1 MRLSLCMIV
10 KDEAELLP
18 RCLTSVQGTVD
29 QMVVLD
35 TGSTDQTVAIAKHYG
50 AQVYECDW
58 PHDFAIARNQA
69 LQYAQGE
76 WVLVLDADEV
86 LVPEIIP
93 LLHQAIQNPNL
104 LLVNL
109 LRQEVGATQAPYS
122 LISRLF
128 RRHPEIYFA
137 RPYHELVDES
147 VALLMQREPDW
158 QVGELTQVAIRHTGY
173 QAGAIAQ
180 RGKAA
185 RARTLLESCLVSH
198 PQDAYVCSKL
208 GALYLYQGEQQRG
221 IDLLEQ
227 GLAIQPSEAQV
238 RYELHYHL
246 GIGYSQIQ
254 QPERAAQHYQA
265 ATQQPVPEILKLATY
280 NNWGNLLKDQA
291 DLQGAKQQYQRSLA
305 IDPSFAAGHYNLGIT
320 LKGLGDFKGAI
331 AAYQTALQL
340 QPDYAEAYQ
349 NLGVVLLKVGQ
360 VAESLAAFR
369 QAIAHLNQAN
379 PTEANRLRQG
389 LKEMGLPL

>member
-1 MRLSLCMIV
+1 MIV

-18 RCLTSVQGTVD
+18 RCLASVQSAVD
-29 QMVVLD
+29 EMVVLD
-35 TGSTDQTVAIAKHYG
+35 TGSTDQTVAIAKQHG

-58 PHDFAIARNQA
+58 PNDFAIARNQA
-69 LQYAQGE
+69 LRYVQGE

-93 LLHQAIQNPNL
+93 LLHQAIKNPNL
-104 LLVNL
+104 LLINL
-109 LRQEVGATQAPYS
+109 LRQEVGAAQAPYS

-147 VALLMQREPDW
+147 VALLMQREPGW
-158 QVGELTQVAIRHTGY
+158 QVGELAQIAIRHTGY

-180 RGKAA
+180 RDKAA
-185 RARTLLESCLVSH
+185 RARTLLESCLASQ

-208 GALYLYQGEQQRG
+208 GALYLYQGEHQRG
-221 IDLLEQ
+221 IALLEQ
-227 GLAIQPSEAQV
+227 GLATQPNEPQV
-238 RYELHYHL
+238 QSELHYHL
-246 GIGYSQIQ
+246 GIGYSQTQ
-254 QPERAAQHYQA
+254 QPKRAALHYQA
-265 ATQQPVPEILKLATY
+265 ATEHPVPEILKLATY
-280 NNWGNLLKDQA
+280 NNWGNLLKDQG
-291 DLQGAKQQYQRSLA
+291 DLQAAKQQYQRSLA
-305 IDPSFAAGHYNLGIT
+305 IDPSFVAGHYNLGIT

-360 VAESLAAFR
+360 VAESLIAFR
-369 QAIAHLNQAN
+369 QAIALLDQSN
-379 PTEANRLRQG
+379 PTEANRLRHG
-389 LKEMGLPL
+389 LKEIGLPL